1 MILSSAFDMFIFIVG
16 LIVALIAFLALT
28 GAGGVGVTQ
37 FGQATSVILLTILL
51 VTSSGMGLNLE
62 LKKGDKKNKQNV
74 IYYGVTIGMGVVLF
88 LSILALNH
96 EVLTNTLKKQVN
108 KVKPKTTPSVNVVG
122 F

>member
-1 MILSSAFDMFIFIVG
+1 MILSSVFDMFIFIVG

-96 EVLTNTLKKQVN
+96 EVLTNTLKKQF
-108 KVKPKTTPSVNVVG
+108 KPKTTPSVNVVG